1 MVKALAAWTKIR
13 AWHLLWITAVST
25 FVSPLH
31 RFMISSLVEIN
42 LDQRGRLQRVCGPP
56 ERCDRP
62 RVLRDKLKWYGSVLG
77 LEY

>member
-1 MVKALAAWTKIR
+1 MVKVPAGRIEIR
-13 AWHLLWITAVST
+13 AWHLLLITAVST

-42 LDQRGRLQRVCGPP
+42 PDQRGRLQRVCGPP
-56 ERCDRP
+56 ERCDRL

>member
-1 MVKALAAWTKIR
+1 MVKVLAAWTKIR
-13 AWHLLWITAVST
+13 AWHLLWITVVST
-25 FVSPLH
+25 FVS
-31 RFMISSLVEIN
+31 RFMIPSLVEIN
-42 LDQRGRLQRVCGPP
+42 PDQRGRLQRVCGPP